1 MRGNSAHGNRS
12 VTAVILVLEIIELSV
27 FIYVCFKDADGA
39 GSLDLLYL
47 AVDTETHFRS
57 CENIFT
63 SCATWWLRRT
73 GKSADSI
80 FTLRSMGGPCVIEFN
95 PARRW
100 LSKFLLWP
108 TQSNATKEVWL
119 YWPGALAD
127 SIFLL
132 CPCKGASTVKP
143 RAHFTVQNLVVEKWN
158 MAPWILATARMP
170 QTACTTRP
178 NRWDHQKIW
187 TRVGRL

>member
-1 MRGNSAHGNRS
+1 VSFFIVECSAHGNRS

-27 FIYVCFKDADGA
+27 FIYVCFKDANGA
-39 GSLDLLYL
+39 G
-47 AVDTETHFRS
+47 
-57 CENIFT
+57 
-63 SCATWWLRRT
+63 
-73 GKSADSI
+73 
-80 FTLRSMGGPCVIEFN
+80 VIEFN

-100 LSKFLLWP
+100 LSK
-108 TQSNATKEVWL
+108 
-119 YWPGALAD
+119 GALAD

-143 RAHFTVQNLVVEKWN
+143 RAHFTVQNLVVEKRY

-178 NRWDHQKIW
+178 NR
-187 TRVGRL
+187 